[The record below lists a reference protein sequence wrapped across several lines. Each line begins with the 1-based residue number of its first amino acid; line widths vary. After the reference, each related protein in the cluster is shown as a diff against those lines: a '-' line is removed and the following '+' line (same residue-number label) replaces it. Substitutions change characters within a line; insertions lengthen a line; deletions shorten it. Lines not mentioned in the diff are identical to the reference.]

1 MMIDRHKTG
10 RLEGNGASRFVQLM
24 SIYGYNDGIRI
35 ETASVTQT
43 APVLAFRFPDGL
55 EIDDD
60 ESVII
65 ADHLLEHTRTVSI
78 GGRPD
83 EVMIVRSPLKVGDA
97 VTVISTES
105 GQLMYVM
112 DKAII

>member
-1 MMIDRHKTG
+1 MMAPGG
-10 RLEGNGASRFVQLM
+10 RLAGNGAARFVTLM
-24 SIYGYNDGIRI
+24 RELGYNEGIRI

-43 APVLAFRFPDGL
+43 APVLAFKFPDEL

-78 GGRPD
+78 DGAPD
-83 EVMIVRSPLKVGDA
+83 VQMVVRSPLKVGDA
-97 VTVISTES
+97 VTVISAKD
-105 GQLMYVM
+105 GQLFYVM

>member
-1 MMIDRHKTG
+1 MS
-10 RLEGNGASRFVQLM
+10 RLEGNGAARFVTLM
-24 SIYGYNDGIRI
+24 QELGHNESMRI
-35 ETASVTQT
+35 ETATISQT
-43 APVLAFRFPDGL
+43 SPVLAFRFPDLL

-83 EVMIVRSPLKVGDA
+83 EVMIVRSPLKVGDD
-97 VTVISTES
+97 VTVISARN
-105 GQLMYVM
+105 GQLFFVM